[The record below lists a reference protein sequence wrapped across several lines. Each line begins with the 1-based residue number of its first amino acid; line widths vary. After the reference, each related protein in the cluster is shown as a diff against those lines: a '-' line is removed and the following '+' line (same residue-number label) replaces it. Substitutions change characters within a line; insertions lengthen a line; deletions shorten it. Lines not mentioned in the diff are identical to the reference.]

1 MRIDKATS
9 MSRYCEYC
17 GKAKKACICHWIENI
32 TATTEIWILQHP
44 SEIKRAIGTA
54 RILSRSLPNSRLW
67 VGEDFSDNDEINTL
81 LAEPERDVYVV
92 YPGEGSVPISS
103 VAATANKQRLQ
114 TVILLDGTWK
124 KAYKMW
130 QLATNLHHLPLVNL
144 DNVDSGNYRIRK
156 SSKEQGVSTVEA
168 GYLALSAFEADTDK
182 FTPLL
187 TTFNHM
193 IDFQIKQMPQGVF
206 ENNYL

>member
-1 MRIDKATS
+1 

-17 GKAKKACICHWIENI
+17 GKAKKACICHWIETI

-54 RILSRSLPNSRLW
+54 RILSLSLPNSRLW
-67 VGEDFSDNDEINTL
+67 VGEDFSTNDELNRL
-81 LAEPERDVYVV
+81 LAEPERDVYIV
-92 YPGEGSVPISS
+92 YPGEGAVPISS
-103 VAATANKQRLQ
+103 VAAAASNDRLQ
-114 TVILLDGTWK
+114 TVIVLDGTWK

-144 DNVDSGNYRIRK
+144 DNADSGNYRIRK
-156 SSKEQGVSTVEA
+156 SPKEQGVSTVEA
-168 GYLALSAFEADTDK
+168 GYLALSAFEADNDK
-182 FTPLL
+182 FSPLL

-206 ENNYL
+206 EKNYL

>member
-1 MRIDKATS
+1 M
-9 MSRYCEYC
+9 
-17 GKAKKACICHWIENI
+17 
-32 TATTEIWILQHP
+32 
-44 SEIKRAIGTA
+44 
-54 RILSRSLPNSRLW
+54 
-67 VGEDFSDNDEINTL
+67 GEDFSEHDELNSL
-81 LAEPERDVYVV
+81 LEEPERDVYVV
-92 YPGEGSVPISS
+92 YPGEGSVPIST
-103 VAATANKQRLQ
+103 VAATVNKQRIQ

-144 DNVDSGNYRIRK
+144 DNADNGNYRIRK
-156 SSKEQGVSTVEA
+156 SPKDQGVSTVEA

-206 ENNYL
+206 EKNYL

>member
-1 MRIDKATS
+1 
-9 MSRYCEYC
+9 MSRYCEHC
-17 GKAKKACICHWIENI
+17 GKAKKACICHWIKNI

-54 RILSRSLPNSRLW
+54 RILSLSLPNSRLW
-67 VGEDFSDNDEINTL
+67 VGEDFSNHDEINAL
-81 LAEPERDVYVV
+81 LAEPERDVYIV
-92 YPGEGSVPISS
+92 YPGDGAIPVST
-103 VAATANKQRLQ
+103 VAATVKSHRLQ

-130 QLATNLHHLPLVNL
+130 LLSTNLHSLPLVNL
-144 DNVDSGNYRIRK
+144 DNANNGNYRIRK

-168 GYLALSAFEADTDK
+168 GYLALSAFEADDNK

-187 TTFNHM
+187 TTFNQM
-193 IDFQIKQMPQGVF
+193 IDFQITQMPQGVF
-206 ENNYL
+206 EKNYL

>member
-1 MRIDKATS
+1 
-9 MSRYCEYC
+9 
-17 GKAKKACICHWIENI
+17 
-32 TATTEIWILQHP
+32 
-44 SEIKRAIGTA
+44 
-54 RILSRSLPNSRLW
+54 
-67 VGEDFSDNDEINTL
+67 
-81 LAEPERDVYVV
+81 
-92 YPGEGSVPISS
+92 
-103 VAATANKQRLQ
+103 
-114 TVILLDGTWK
+114 
-124 KAYKMW
+124 MW

-144 DNVDSGNYRIRK
+144 DNADSGNYRIRK
-156 SSKEQGVSTVEA
+156 SSKDQGVSTVEA